1 MKILITGGAGF
12 IGSNFANKFAD
23 ENEIVAIDNLFLGDE
38 TNLQNSKVKFV
49 RGDAAEISDLKK
61 CGKKFDAILHLAGTS
76 SAPMF
81 LGEKMRPAFR
91 NSTESFLAVLE
102 FAKICGAGK
111 ILFASTSS
119 LYGNWGE
126 QKLTENLPP
135 RPTNFYATSKIFYE
149 FAGEN
154 FQKLNPEIDI
164 FGFRFMSVFGP
175 NEYAKGKFA
184 NVLSQF
190 IWDFARGKTPVIF
203 GDGTQTRDF
212 TFVGDLVDA
221 LFAAM
226 KFEKKLGFQI
236 FNIGTGK
243 SFSLNSMTREIRKYF
258 PKSAPPKF
266 IENPVRENYIL
277 SQTADISKIQK
288 ILNWSPKTD
297 LKSGVKL
304 QIENLEIEKIRE
316 TSSDGF

>member
-1 MKILITGGAGF
+1 MKIIITGGAGF

-23 ENEIVAIDNLFLGDE
+23 DHEIVALDNLFLGDE
-38 TNLQNSKVKFV
+38 SNLRNSKVKFV
-49 RGDAAEISDLKK
+49 RGDAAEMADLKK
-61 CGKKFDAILHLAGTS
+61 CGEKFDAILHLAGTS

-81 LGEKMRPAFR
+81 LGEKMQPAFR

-102 FAKICGAGK
+102 FAKMCGARK

-119 LYGNWGE
+119 LYGNWGAR
-126 QKLTENLPP
+126 KLTEDLSP

-164 FGFRFMSVFGP
+164 FGFRFMSVYGA
-175 NEYAKGKFA
+175 NEYPKGKFA

-190 IWDFARGKTPVIF
+190 IWDFARGRSPVIF
-203 GDGTQTRDF
+203 GDGEQTRDF
-212 TFVGDLVDA
+212 TFVGDLIDA

-226 KFEKKLGFQI
+226 KLEKKLGFQI
-236 FNIGTGK
+236 FNVVTGK
-243 SFSLNSMTREIRKYF
+243 SVSLNSMTREIQKYF
-258 PKSAPPKF
+258 PNSAPPKF
-266 IENPVRENYIL
+266 IENPVRENYVL
-277 SQTADISKIQK
+277 SQCADISKIQK
-288 ILNWSPKTD
+288 ILKWAPRTD
-297 LKSGVKL
+297 LAAGVKF
-304 QIENLEIEKIRE
+304 QIENLEIGKIRE